1 MKDYFPG
8 NLGGNDRRFSRNN
21 RSYDNTTLTRNLD
34 PRNGNY
40 RNNGYQRKK
49 NNQDAVVEALS
60 ENLVIIKDQLQTISD
75 VQKRMAD
82 AQERRADAEERHATA
97 MERIAEYLMTFIGA
111 QPPATA
117 SVEDTTSSERLETQE
132 APKDLPPVAK
142 SKSAVEIITGMR
154 QDGHSYDSI
163 AEQLIAQG
171 VPTASGKGSWN
182 RKMVSRLYQDSTH

>member
-34 PRNGNY
+34 PRSGNY

-49 NNQDAVVEALS
+49 NNQDAAIEALS

-97 MERIAEYLMTFIGA
+97 MERIAEYLMRFIDD
-111 QPPATA
+111 QPPAPA
-117 SVEDTTSSERLETQE
+117 EDITSSETSETQE
-132 APKDLPPVAK
+132 TPKDLPPVAK
-142 SKSAVEIITGMR
+142 TKSAVEIISGMR
-154 QDGHSYDSI
+154 QDGLSYDRI

-171 VPTASGKGSWN
+171 IPTASGKGSWN
-182 RKMVSRLYQDSTH
+182 RKMVSRLYQNLTH